1 MGLAEWLAR
10 HSGKGGL
17 SVSSTRD
24 QYERV
29 LQLYNAGDLEGLVN
43 SYTEDAML
51 VTPDGTA
58 QGRAAILEV
67 WSRDKAA
74 FPARTVTIDVTVEQ
88 GDTIA
93 AEFTWAATNTGP
105 LVMPDGTEMPPT
117 GKRIE
122 AKGMELVQVRGG
134 KLAVHHLYYD
144 NMAVARQLG
153 LLPESAST

>member
-1 MGLAEWLAR
+1 M
-10 HSGKGGL
+10 
-17 SVSSTRD
+17 SSTRAA
-24 QYERV
+24 YERV
-29 LQLYNAGDLEGLVN
+29 IQLYNAPDLEGLVDC

-51 VTPDGTA
+51 MTPDGTA
-58 QGRAAILEV
+58 HGRAAILEV
-67 WSRDKAA
+67 WSRGRAA
-74 FPARTVTIDVTVEQ
+74 FPDYNGTIDVMVEQ

-93 AEFTWAATNTGP
+93 AEWTWFGTNTGP
-105 LVMPDGTEMPPT
+105 VVMPDGTERPPT

-153 LLPESAST
+153 LLPENAST